1 MPWALELMRSSPIVA
16 AQDTPSASTRN
27 SPWRVRRSIEVIGL
41 PRPLP
46 SAKKTAPCALG
57 DGDGC
62 WMLEPPFDGDGV
74 KSLPRITHLPDDPHA
89 VLAANARFYDR
100 RGSEDP
106 APSLA
111 KDFDQRAVVK
121 LPHDARSN
129 PVLLQ
134 PLLHRAPQRAALTR
148 EQERSAVKSARETS
162 AVLGSE
168 LGRRKQGHSAVAE

>member
-1 MPWALELMRSSPIVA
+1 MPWALELMRDSPLVA
-16 AQDTPSASTRN
+16 AQDTIRLHPQLERVQVQGVEKRSARRH

-89 VLAANARFYDR
+89 VLAANSRFYDR

-134 PLLHRAPQRAALTR
+134 PLLHRAP
-148 EQERSAVKSARETS
+148 
-162 AVLGSE
+162 
-168 LGRRKQGHSAVAE
+168 